1 MTCHAKAWKERC
13 LRAACAVAWM
23 AGMASA
29 WAAQPPERDAPGA
42 GQGTVDESGK
52 FTPAFVEPNVA
63 SKPPVPKDLEAFARS
78 LVKPTPDG
86 RWSLGRVT
94 LDPVGRVVSIPAQV
108 NMTEGQVEYALVTLG
123 GKVHEALLSTDAS
136 ALHVH
141 MGLLL
146 MGLGPKD
153 GSRQPTRLRVEMEW
167 RGNGPVRRVAL
178 EELVV
183 RAKDSEEG
191 SRGGSLACTS
201 WDYGGS
207 LVTEGR
213 LAADLEGSVISL
225 IADPAALINA
235 PRKMPVDDRLYVAN
249 HARMPA
255 MGLPVTLHLRRFAE
269 GTNGSPVAPSAPQGP
284 SSPTGSGPGSRR

>member
-1 MTCHAKAWKERC
+1 MGG
-13 LRAACAVAWM
+13 LACAQAP
-23 AGMASA
+23 
-29 WAAQPPERDAPGA
+29 QLPERDAPGA
-42 GQGTVDESGK
+42 GQGTVDASGK

-63 SKPPVPKDLEAFARS
+63 GTPPVPKDLEAFARS

-86 RWSLGRVT
+86 RWRLGRVT
-94 LDPVGRVVSIPAQV
+94 LDPATHGVSIPAQV

-136 ALHVH
+136 PLHVH

-167 RGNGPVRRVAL
+167 KGNGPVRRVAL

-191 SRGGSLACTS
+191 ARGGSLACTS

-207 LVTEGR
+207 VVTQGR

-235 PRKMPVDDRLYVAN
+235 PRTMPVDDRLYVAN
-249 HARMPA
+249 KARMPA
-255 MGLPVTLHLRRFAE
+255 MGLPVTLHLSRFVE
-269 GTNGSPVAPSAPQGP
+269 GTNAMPAAPLAPQAPQAPPPAKGA
-284 SSPTGSGPGSRR
+284 GAVAK